1 MGSRVTVAVGTRGGL
16 SPAHVSERSCQQ
28 ALNSNDD
35 VALGSLGKT

>member
-16 SPAHVSERSCQQ
+16 SPAHVSERSCQV
-28 ALNSNDD
+28 LNSNDD